1 MTLAQLLALAIQVSM
16 ALGVLWVGLN
26 ATPADLAYLFR
37 KPGLL
42 ARSLIAMNVV
52 LPLFAVAIAVV
63 FQLHPA
69 VEIALVVLSM
79 SPVPPVL
86 PKKEMKAGGTGSYI
100 VALLAVA
107 AVVSIFF
114 VPVAVEFLIRA
125 FGRDARAVG
134 PAAVAWVVGTS
145 VLAPLVLGIVVRA
158 LAPGFAARIAKPLST
173 FATVL
178 LIVACAPVLFKV
190 WGSIVALIGNFTL
203 LAIAVV
209 ILVGLAVGH
218 LLGGPDPDDRT
229 VLALS
234 TATRHPGVALAVAH
248 VSAPNEP
255 AVMAAV
261 LLYLLLGMLVSVPYV
276 QWRERAHARVARRGV
291 VR

>member
-1 MTLAQLLALAIQVSM
+1 MTLAQLIPLALQASM

-26 ATPADLAYLFR
+26 ATPGDLAYLFR

-52 LPLFAVAIAVV
+52 LPLFTIALAVL
-63 FQLHPA
+63 FQLHPG
-69 VEIALVVLSM
+69 VEIALVVLSL
-79 SPVPPVL
+79 SPVPPIL
-86 PKKEMKAGGTGSYI
+86 PKKEMKAGGTGSYV

-107 AVVSIFF
+107 AVVAIFF
-114 VPVAVEFLIRA
+114 VPAAVEFLVRF
-125 FGRDARAVG
+125 FGRDARVVG
-134 PAAVAWVVGTS
+134 PGAVAWVVGTS
-145 VLAPLVLGIVVRA
+145 VLAPLVAGIILRA
-158 LAPGFAARIAKPLST
+158 LAPTFAARIAKPLST
-173 FATVL
+173 FATAL
-178 LIVACAPVLFKV
+178 LIVACVPVLFKV
-190 WGSIVALIGNFTL
+190 WGPIVALIGNFTL

-209 ILVGLAVGH
+209 ILVGLAAGH

-261 LLYLLLGMLVSVPYV
+261 LLYLLLGVLVSVPYV
-276 QWRERAHARVARRGV
+276 QWRERAHARAARRGV
-291 VR
+291 AR

>member
-1 MTLAQLLALAIQVSM
+1 MTLAQFIPLAIQVSM

-26 ATPADLAYLFR
+26 ATPADLSYLFR

-52 LPLFAVAIAVV
+52 LPLFAVAIAVL
-63 FQLHPA
+63 FQLHHA
-69 VEIALVVLSM
+69 VEIALVVLSV
-79 SPVPPVL
+79 SPVPPIL

-107 AVVSIFF
+107 SLVSIFF
-114 VPVAVEFLIRA
+114 VPAAVEFLVRV
-125 FGRDARAVG
+125 FGRDARVVG
-134 PAAVAWVVGTS
+134 PGAIAWAFGTS
-145 VLAPLVLGIVVRA
+145 ILAPLLVGIILRA
-158 LAPGFAARIAKPLST
+158 LAPNFAARIARPLSI
-173 FATVL
+173 FATAL
-178 LIVACAPVLFKV
+178 LVVAFAPVLFRV

-203 LAIAVV
+203 LAIGVV

-261 LLYLLLGMLVSVPYV
+261 LLYLLVGALVSVPYV
-276 QWRERAHARVARRGV
+276 KWRELAHARAARRGV
-291 VR
+291 AR